1 MKVDDFV
8 EKRRFKRLDL
18 SLPMKIR
25 RTLGNGKEEALDG
38 LTANVSFNGAYVV
51 DMHLTDINPEDKLN
65 ISITVPKD
73 ETRDFPFSRIA
84 GKARVIRVEKDGIAL
99 EFVEDISRLFVA
111 TN

>member
-51 DMHLTDINPEDKLN
+51 DIYLTNINPEDKLN